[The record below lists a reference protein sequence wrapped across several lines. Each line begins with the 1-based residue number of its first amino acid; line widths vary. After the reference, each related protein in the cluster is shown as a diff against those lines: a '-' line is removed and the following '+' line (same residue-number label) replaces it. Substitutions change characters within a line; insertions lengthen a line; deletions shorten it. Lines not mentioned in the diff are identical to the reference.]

1 MIRNRRLTIHRNVK
15 TWLLYL
21 TWCLIRKEIHAK
33 SKLVIFSI
41 ALLVS
46 DVKTCI
52 TVLMVLQGLMCVN
65 YSFYNSIRPWWFIS
79 LYLHDKRFVISHQ
92 VIFHKCCWKLFHQSV
107 FMCAEKKW
115 GGVGGSFKIQFSIVN
130 LRKMFIARKS
140 WGGGGRPPALP
151 PDATCLKNTTEL

>member
-140 WGGGGRPPALP
+140 WGGGRPPALP